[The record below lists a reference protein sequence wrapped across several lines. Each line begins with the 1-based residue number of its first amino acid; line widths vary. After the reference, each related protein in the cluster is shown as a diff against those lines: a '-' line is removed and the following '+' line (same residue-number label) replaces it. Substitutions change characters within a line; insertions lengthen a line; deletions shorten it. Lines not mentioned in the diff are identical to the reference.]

1 MPQRPSIDRTVAVAA
16 MEYFGSWLA
25 FRQQQLRIPGIQA
38 AFLLGDEV
46 LFSAAYGLADLEA
59 ATALTTRHLFR
70 IASHSKTFTA
80 TALLQLAEQGRLR
93 LDDSTGSWLPWLV
106 EADSPLAA
114 VTLRELLAH
123 AGGLVR
129 DGRDGDHW
137 QSYRPFPDAA
147 QLQAIALEA
156 GASVVARNERFK
168 YSNIGYSLLGAV
180 IEQASGEPYNA
191 YVRGHVVDPLGLED
205 TGPELDPARSADYAA
220 GYSALSYATQRVRIE
235 HVDTRAM
242 AAATGFYATAADVVR
257 YFAGHFTG
265 DDRLLTDASKR
276 LMRQRLWDVG
286 IDEHGY
292 GLGLALTTVG
302 EHRLI
307 GHGGGY
313 PGHITS
319 TVADPDDRFALSVLT
334 NAIDGPAEECV
345 LAGVRLLDLALTV
358 PPTDR
363 DLRRFTGRFASLW
376 GVSDVALLGGRLY
389 LLKPTTADPTDK
401 VVELDVVDDVTL
413 RVAGGGTGFGS
424 YGEPLTYTFDAQG
437 AVSTVRMDSGL
448 TFVPLERL
456 RLPGSA

>member
-1 MPQRPSIDRTVAVAA
+1 MSQRPRIDRSVALQAID
-16 MEYFGSWLA
+16 YFGSWLA
-25 FRQQQLRIPGIQA
+25 FRQQYLRIPGVQA

-46 LFSAAYGLADLEA
+46 LFSAAYGLADVEA
-59 ATALTTRHLFR
+59 DRRLTTSHLFR

-80 TALLQLAEQGRLR
+80 TAVLQLAEQGRLR
-93 LDDSTGSWLPWLV
+93 LDDPAGSRLPWLA
-106 EADSPLAA
+106 EAGSPLAT

-137 QSYRPFPDAA
+137 QSYHPFPDAE

-156 GASVVARNERFK
+156 GAAVLSPNERFK

-191 YVRGHVVDPLGLED
+191 YVRGHVVDALGLQN
-205 TGPELDPARSADYAA
+205 TGPELDPARLSEYAT
-220 GYSALSYATQRVRIE
+220 GYSALAYAESRVPIE

-242 AAATGFYATAADVVR
+242 ASATGFYSTAEDVVR

-265 DDRLLTDASKR
+265 DGRLLSDASKR
-276 LMRQRLWDVG
+276 QMRQRLWDVG
-286 IDEHGY
+286 IDDHCY
-292 GLGLALTTVG
+292 GLGLALTTIG
-302 EHRLI
+302 DRTLI

-319 TVADPDDRFALSVLT
+319 TLADPEDRFAVSVLT

-345 LAGVRLLDLALTV
+345 LAAVRLLDVALKV
-358 PPTDR
+358 PPTDQ

-376 GVSDVALLGGRLY
+376 GVADIAQLGGRLY
-389 LLKPTTADPTDK
+389 LIKPTAADPTDRI
-401 VVELDVVDDVTL
+401 VELDVVDDVTL
-413 RVAGGGTGFGS
+413 RFAGGTGFGS
-424 YGEPLTYTFDAQG
+424 YGEPLACTFDDQG
-437 AVSTVRMDSGL
+437 RVSTLRADSGM

-456 RLPGSA
+456 RLPGAG